1 MPSFFSILGGSNE
14 VFGFL
19 WCFHLHHLQVNCQF
33 KFHLLVLL
41 NNLYPDLCRNSG
53 GNIISGY
60 RKQPLE
66 MRSVNMLL
74 NFLKTLWDGREMWP
88 GESGVAREERD
99 YGQWGFLGF

>member
-19 WCFHLHHLQVNCQF
+19 WCFHLHHLQVNRQL
-33 KFHLLVLL
+33 KFHFLALL
-41 NNLYPDLCRNSG
+41 NNLYPDLCRSSG

-66 MRSVNMLL
+66 MHSVKYVTK
-74 NFLKTLWDGREMWP
+74 FLKNSMGWERNVAGRKR
-88 GESGVAREERD
+88 GS
-99 YGQWGFLGF
+99 